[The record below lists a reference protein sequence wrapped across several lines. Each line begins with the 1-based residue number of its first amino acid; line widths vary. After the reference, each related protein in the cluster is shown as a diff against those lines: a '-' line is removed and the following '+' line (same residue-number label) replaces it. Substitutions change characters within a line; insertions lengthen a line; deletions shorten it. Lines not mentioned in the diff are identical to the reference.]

1 MKNLFRALLL
11 CTFTVSLNAQPYSL
25 TIGNYPLTVGSGANP
40 AAYANLEQPAVI
52 NGVVTIA
59 VTTNASGDVIDDAT
73 LSSLVLEGGGNYI
86 TADADLIIDG
96 SGIDQIV
103 MDYDVVQNVTG
114 GRTITITN
122 TDKVH
127 FNGGVFKSSGSNG
140 PITLV
145 IGDDGLSSTG
155 VTTLEFDKEPVLN
168 GGTYRIAA
176 GTIIDDIGV
185 TFPAIDASNY
195 SKVKYTTWSSSST
208 GTPTFQT
215 YVPNDG
221 DKMIC
226 SPTDEG
232 FKTVSA
238 SNSSGAVTLT
248 KGNLYTFD
256 ASTGNWATNPNS
268 ATLETPGK
276 GFFGFVGSGTNTTGT
291 FLASSP
297 AIVSFDGTPNAT
309 HTPSLDNATTTASG
323 GSGDGWNLIGNPFPA
338 TLEWSTVSL
347 TNVNNAIYIW
357 DPSTEKYNYNVTGVS
372 APTGSYAGS
381 TITNVPPMQS
391 FWVQANASSPS
402 IGALSSATNTTFKSS
417 PTVYKTM
424 PDNIIVKLS
433 NQSDSADQDAFW
445 LKNVINTSM
454 AFEGAE
460 DAWKYKNPNS
470 TNIFTTDTVDEAI
483 AINSV
488 DLYSNNFIPF
498 TIEPVSTSGF
508 KVEVEEVV
516 TSATAY
522 QIYLLDLDKSD
533 SYDLKS
539 APVNLSLD
547 SGVVYD
553 DRFALFVT
561 TNSTVGTEDYLK
573 PELDWSAN
581 MVSDG
586 IEVMVDCDFVTYEM
600 LDLNGRVLS
609 KGTFS
614 YEYVIPC
621 ATNGAF
627 IIKINT
633 AKGAGV
639 KKIAIQN

>member
-25 TIGNYPLTVGSGANP
+25 TIGNYPLTVGSGANL

-185 TFPAIDASNY
+185 TFPAVDASNY

-586 IEVMVDCDFVTYEM
+586 LEIMVDCDFVTYEM